1 MYFIRIGALALLLAA
16 GTATAGPQVTVSLGQ
31 TENLNGTS
39 AGTSSDS
46 MALRIAND
54 VNAQGLQA
62 DLIMIQNR
70 NTSTLGLSNQYE
82 LGLAQRLPINAQV
95 IPYIRGSVGTIL
107 PSTRDRMDYV
117 GIEPGVVLRAANVP
131 VFAKIDYT
139 WATGTNTSNLDVTM
153 TRAAVGYNL
162 TKETAISVRKDWLRG
177 DLMQDMT
184 WLQLTYRF

>member
-1 MYFIRIGALALLLAA
+1 MRSILIGALALLLAA

-31 TENLNGTS
+31 TQNLNGAN
-39 AGTSSDS
+39 AGTTSDS

-54 VNAQGLQA
+54 LNTKGLQA
-62 DLIMIQNR
+62 DVILIQNR

-82 LGLAQRLPINAQV
+82 LGLAQRFPVNAQV
-95 IPYIRGSVGTIL
+95 IPYIRGTVGTIL

-117 GIEPGVVLRAANVP
+117 GFEPGVVLRSTSVP

-139 WATGTNTSNLDVTM
+139 WATGTNTDNLDVTM
-153 TRAAVGYNL
+153 TRTAVGYNL

-177 DLMQDMT
+177 DLRQDMT